1 MHRRAIYYQGRLVR
15 LVRGKQAIE
24 AAQQGAPLLVFNE
37 QKGWVR
43 GGSGALQR
51 AEQAIAEGWWQAVS
65 YYGALVDVS
74 PTVQNP
80 RVDSFELQVF
90 IADSLPRDIDAQ
102 IVQFMGR
109 QPDRVFPAPKSLSPL
124 DVDGRILI
132 FAELSQ
138 EHVQQLAGTI
148 AYHYR
153 GERRVRVYWSYS
165 DRFRK
170 KRVKYKGG
178 RPMLAKEDHRSIS
191 QHVHWT
197 LGRYGYV
204 GVGQVTG
211 DVYTITPTYIG
222 VDRFEFKLRLAAY
235 KDDPFRGGKALG
247 HSTYHKKLMLKADRC
262 EGKSSRVAEVEN
274 PWTPPGALWPRY
286 ELKIMPA
293 ESYMHAGKRI
303 IHKWRV
309 VMWTFDPDSPRP
321 IETEVGFARNSGDA
335 EDVAFK
341 YADKLHD
348 KEPRNPNDIRVFN
361 DQGRC
366 IWSLQG
372 LC

>member
-1 MHRRAIYYQGRLVR
+1 MPHRRAIYYQGRLVR
-15 LVRGKQAIE
+15 LVRGQQAIE
-24 AAQQGAPLLVFNE
+24 AARQGAPLLVFND

-51 AEQAIAEGWWQAVS
+51 AEQALAEGWWQAVS

-74 PTVQNP
+74 PSVKNP

-109 QPDRVFPAPKSLSPL
+109 QPDRVIPAPKSLSPL

-178 RPMLAKEDHRSIS
+178 RPVLAEEDVRSIS
-191 QHVHWT
+191 QYVHWT
-197 LGRYGYV
+197 LERYGYV
-204 GVGQVTG
+204 GIGQVTG
-211 DVYTITPTYIG
+211 DVYTIMPTCIDAG
-222 VDRFEFKLRLAAY
+222 WFEFKLRLAAY

-247 HSTYHKKLMLKADRC
+247 HSSHHKKLMYKADRH
-262 EGKSSRVAEVEN
+262 EERFIAPIRRV
-274 PWTPPGALWPRY
+274 G
-286 ELKIMPA
+286 
-293 ESYMHAGKRI
+293 
-303 IHKWRV
+303 
-309 VMWTFDPDSPRP
+309 
-321 IETEVGFARNSGDA
+321 
-335 EDVAFK
+335 
-341 YADKLHD
+341 
-348 KEPRNPNDIRVFN
+348 
-361 DQGRC
+361 
-366 IWSLQG
+366 
-372 LC
+372 